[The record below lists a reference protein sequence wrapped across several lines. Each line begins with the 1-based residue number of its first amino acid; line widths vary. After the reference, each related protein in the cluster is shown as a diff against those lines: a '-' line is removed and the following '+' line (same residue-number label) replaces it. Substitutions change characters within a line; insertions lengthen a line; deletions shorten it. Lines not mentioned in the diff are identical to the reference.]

1 MPTSLVLTVL
11 GEDRPGLVESL
22 ASIIAAHDGNWLES
36 RMAQLAGQFAG
47 ILRTSVPDTN
57 AAALINALQGLTS
70 RGLQFVVVRSSTDE
84 PAQNSRWLTLD
95 LVGND
100 HLGIIRDLARTL
112 AQRGINIEELQT
124 ACTSAPMTG
133 GMLFNSMALR
143 VCLGPA
149 DDLSYAT
156 VFRAVMAGHGIN
168 LATFGSV
175 GEITKYTLLSER
187 VPGAQVAEQIRAAS
201 GEIDF
206 SHADVSVEGE
216 VERLVAEAIDRHGRI
231 DVAVNNAGTE
241 STAELA
247 AGTEAGQFR
256 VPPVLGEAP

>member
-47 ILRTSVPDTN
+47 ILRTSVPDAN
-57 AAALINALQGLTS
+57 AAALINALQGLAVH
-70 RGLQFVVVRSSTDE
+70 GLQVVVARSTTDE

-112 AQRGINIEELQT
+112 AQRGINIEELKT

-133 GMLFNSMALR
+133 GILFKATARLR
-143 VCLGPA
+143 VPL
-149 DDLSYAT
+149 
-156 VFRAVMAGHGIN
+156 
-168 LATFGSV
+168 
-175 GEITKYTLLSER
+175 
-187 VPGAQVAEQIRAAS
+187 
-201 GEIDF
+201 
-206 SHADVSVEGE
+206 
-216 VERLVAEAIDRHGRI
+216 
-231 DVAVNNAGTE
+231 DVAVTE
-241 STAELA
+241 LQVTLEQLA
-247 AGTEAGQFR
+247 HDLMVNITLEG
-256 VPPVLGEAP
+256 PVTYCWY

>member
-47 ILRTSVPDTN
+47 ILRTSVPDAN
-57 AAALINALQGLTS
+57 AAALINALQGLAVH
-70 RGLQFVVVRSSTDE
+70 GLQVVVARSTTDE
-84 PAQNSRWLTLD
+84 LAQNSRWLTLD

-133 GMLFNSMALR
+133 GILFKATARLR
-143 VCLGPA
+143 VPLEMAVTELQVTLEQLAHDLMVSITLEGPVR
-149 DDLSYAT
+149 T
-156 VFRAVMAGHGIN
+156 
-168 LATFGSV
+168 
-175 GEITKYTLLSER
+175 
-187 VPGAQVAEQIRAAS
+187 
-201 GEIDF
+201 
-206 SHADVSVEGE
+206 
-216 VERLVAEAIDRHGRI
+216 
-231 DVAVNNAGTE
+231 
-241 STAELA
+241 
-247 AGTEAGQFR
+247 
-256 VPPVLGEAP
+256 